1 MTMQTRADMKSCRII
16 HTFTRNGK
24 KVEISE
30 DTFAGYKL
38 LATMKITTL
47 FLALAIAPFSLQ
59 AAAQSVNIAAFLKER
74 GAERAEL
81 RQLARS
87 PNPAV
92 VPVAFY
98 DKDGNAPTCGLLV
111 AVPHAA
117 KPRYIDMLD
126 ADGGMTFPQC
136 VAIPSIKAF
145 RLQNRRYLAV
155 EYLDRDTRDDT
166 YRYFHY
172 VYDDPAQGF
181 VEDRMLNDEV
191 PLSDFRKEADGIK
204 LARAA
209 MMRKT
214 FPQWR
219 FLERDF
225 IAGDTSSFA
234 TFEDG
239 HAHACHLA
247 MEAGAKPLS
256 ANLAEVASATGCAGV
271 LAATKLAAP
280 AATYY
285 IAMFRSDAGKQLIA
299 IASIANDGALKV
311 EKGLSADINGAG
323 ATGDIRAAR
332 TALSQRLGVLRNPPT
347 RQ

>member
-1 MTMQTRADMKSCRII
+1 MPLQIET
-16 HTFTRNGK
+16 
-24 KVEISE
+24 
-30 DTFAGYKL
+30 
-38 LATMKITTL
+38 TMKITTR
-47 FLALAIAPFSLQ
+47 FLALAIATFSIQ
-59 AAAQSVNIAAFLKER
+59 AAAQSMNAAAFLKER
-74 GAERAEL
+74 GAESAAL

-98 DKDGNAPTCGLLV
+98 EKDGMAPSCGLLV

-117 KPRYIDMLD
+117 KPRYIDILD
-126 ADGGMTFPQC
+126 AGSGSTFPQC
-136 VAIPSIKAF
+136 VAIPSIRAF
-145 RLQNRRYLAV
+145 RLQDRQYLAI
-155 EYLDRDTRDDT
+155 EYLDQDTRDDT

-181 VEDRMLNDEV
+181 VEDKMLNDTV
-191 PLSDFRKEADGIK
+191 PSSDFRKAADGVK

-209 MMRKT
+209 LMRKT

-239 HAHACHLA
+239 KKHTCHLA
-247 MEAGAKPLS
+247 MEAGTRPLS
-256 ANLAEVASATGCAGV
+256 ANLAEVASTIGCAGV
-271 LAATKLAAP
+271 LAATRLPTP

-285 IAMFRSDAGKQLIA
+285 ISLFRSDAGKQLVA
-299 IASIANDGALKV
+299 IASIANDGTLKV
-311 EKGLSADINGAG
+311 EKDLSAAINGAG

-332 TALSQRLGVLRNPPT
+332 TALSQRLGAFRNPPT

>member
-1 MTMQTRADMKSCRII
+1 
-16 HTFTRNGK
+16 
-24 KVEISE
+24 
-30 DTFAGYKL
+30 
-38 LATMKITTL
+38 MKISSG
-47 FLALAIAPFSLQ
+47 FLALAVAAFSLQ

-74 GAERAEL
+74 GAESAEL

-87 PNPAV
+87 PSPAV

-98 DKDGNAPTCGLLV
+98 DKDAMAPSCGLLV

-117 KPRYIDMLD
+117 KPRYIDILD
-126 ADGGMTFPQC
+126 ADNGSTFPQC
-136 VAIPSIKAF
+136 VAIPSIRAF
-145 RLQNRRYLAV
+145 RLQGRHYLAV
-155 EYLDRDTRDDT
+155 EYLDRDTSDDT

-181 VEDRMLNDEV
+181 VEDKVLNYEV
-191 PLSDFRKEADGIK
+191 PSSDFRKAADGVK

-209 MMRKT
+209 IMRKT

-239 HAHACHLA
+239 HARACHFA

-256 ANLAEVASATGCAGV
+256 ANLAEVASTSGCACV
-271 LAATKLAAP
+271 LAATRLAAP
-280 AATYY
+280 ATTYY
-285 IAMFRSDAGKQLIA
+285 VAMFRSDAGKQLVA
-299 IASIANDGALKV
+299 IASIADDGTLKV
-311 EKGLSADINGAG
+311 EKNLSADINGAG
-323 ATGDIRAAR
+323 ATGDIKAAKM
-332 TALSQRLGVLRNPPT
+332 ALSQRVGALRNPTT

>member
-1 MTMQTRADMKSCRII
+1 
-16 HTFTRNGK
+16 
-24 KVEISE
+24 
-30 DTFAGYKL
+30 
-38 LATMKITTL
+38 MKITSG
-47 FLALAIAPFSLQ
+47 FLALAIAAFSLQ
-59 AAAQSVNIAAFLKER
+59 AAAQSVNVAAFLKER
-74 GAERAEL
+74 GAESAEL

-87 PNPAV
+87 PSPAV
-92 VPVAFY
+92 IPVAFY
-98 DKDGNAPTCGLLV
+98 DKDAMAPSCGLLV

-117 KPRYIDMLD
+117 KPRYIDILD
-126 ADGGMTFPQC
+126 ADNGGTFPQC

-145 RLQNRRYLAV
+145 RLQGRHYLAI

-191 PLSDFRKEADGIK
+191 PSSDFRKTADGIK

-209 MMRKT
+209 MMRKS

-225 IAGDTSSFA
+225 IAGEASSFA

-239 HAHACHLA
+239 HARACHFA
-247 MEAGAKPLS
+247 MEAGAKLLS
-256 ANLAEVASATGCAGV
+256 ANLAEVASTSGCAGV
-271 LAATKLAAP
+271 LAATRLAVP
-280 AATYY
+280 ATTYY
-285 IAMFRSDAGKQLIA
+285 VAMFRSDAGKQLVA
-299 IASIANDGALKV
+299 IASIADDGTLKV
-311 EKGLSADINGAG
+311 EKNLSADINGAG
-323 ATGDIRAAR
+323 ATSDIQAAKL
-332 TALSQRLGVLRNPPT
+332 ALSQRVGAFRNPTT

>member
-1 MTMQTRADMKSCRII
+1 
-16 HTFTRNGK
+16 
-24 KVEISE
+24 
-30 DTFAGYKL
+30 
-38 LATMKITTL
+38 MKITTR
-47 FLALAIAPFSLQ
+47 FLALPFATFSLQ
-59 AAAQSVNIAAFLKER
+59 AAAQSVNVAAFLEER

-87 PNPAV
+87 PSPAV

-98 DKDGNAPTCGLLV
+98 DKDGMAPSCGLLV

-117 KPRYIDMLD
+117 KPRYIDILD
-126 ADGGMTFPQC
+126 ADSGSTFPQC
-136 VAIPSIKAF
+136 VAIPSIRAF
-145 RLQNRRYLAV
+145 RLQDRRYLAI

-181 VEDRMLNDEV
+181 VEDKMLNDGV
-191 PLSDFRKEADGIK
+191 PSSDLRKDADGIK
-204 LARAA
+204 LARET

-219 FLERDF
+219 FLERHF

-239 HAHACHLA
+239 HARACHFA

-256 ANLAEVASATGCAGV
+256 ANLAEVASTTGCASV
-271 LAATKLAAP
+271 LAATRLDAP

-285 IAMFRSDAGKQLIA
+285 ISMFRSDAGKQLVA
-299 IASIANDGALKV
+299 IASIANDGTLKV
-311 EKGLSADINGAG
+311 EKVLSADINGAG
-323 ATGDIRAAR
+323 APGDIRAAR
-332 TALSQRLGVLRNPPT
+332 TALSQRLGALRNPPT

>member
-1 MTMQTRADMKSCRII
+1 M
-16 HTFTRNGK
+16 NN
-24 KVEISE
+24 
-30 DTFAGYKL
+30 
-38 LATMKITTL
+38 
-47 FLALAIAPFSLQ
+47 IAPVLAMS
-59 AAAQSVNIAAFLKER
+59 IAATCCLPASAQQLDVARFLKER
-74 GAERAEL
+74 GAESAEL

-87 PNPAV
+87 PSPAV

-98 DKDGNAPTCGLLV
+98 DKDGMAPSCGLLV

-117 KPRYIDMLD
+117 KPRYIDILD
-126 ADGGMTFPQC
+126 ADSGSTFPQC
-136 VAIPSIKAF
+136 VAIPSIRAF
-145 RLQNRRYLAV
+145 RLQDRRYLAI

-181 VEDRMLNDEV
+181 VEDKMLNDGV
-191 PLSDFRKEADGIK
+191 PSSDLRKDADGIK
-204 LARAA
+204 LARET

-219 FLERDF
+219 FLERHF

-239 HAHACHLA
+239 HARACHFA

-256 ANLAEVASATGCAGV
+256 ANLAEVASTTGCASV
-271 LAATKLAAP
+271 LAATRLDAP

-285 IAMFRSDAGKQLIA
+285 ISMFRSDAGKQLVA
-299 IASIANDGALKV
+299 IASIANDGTLKV
-311 EKGLSADINGAG
+311 EKTCRRHQRRRRNRRYQGGQDRTV
-323 ATGDIRAAR
+323 ATPGRPPQS
-332 TALSQRLGVLRNPPT
+332 TNPT
-347 RQ
+347 MTLF

>member
-1 MTMQTRADMKSCRII
+1 MNDI
-16 HTFTRNGK
+16 GP
-24 KVEISE
+24 V
-30 DTFAGYKL
+30 
-38 LATMKITTL
+38 
-47 FLALAIAPFSLQ
+47 LALS
-59 AAAQSVNIAAFLKER
+59 IAATCCLPASARQLDVARFLKER
-74 GAERAEL
+74 GAESAEL

-87 PNPAV
+87 PSPAV

-98 DKDGNAPTCGLLV
+98 DKDGMAPSCGLLV

-117 KPRYIDMLD
+117 KPRYIDILD
-126 ADGGMTFPQC
+126 ADSGSTFPQC
-136 VAIPSIKAF
+136 VAIPSIRAF
-145 RLQNRRYLAV
+145 RLQDRRYLAI

-181 VEDRMLNDEV
+181 VEDKMLNDGV
-191 PLSDFRKEADGIK
+191 PSSDLRKQADGIK
-204 LARAA
+204 LARET

-239 HAHACHLA
+239 HARACHFA
-247 MEAGAKPLS
+247 MEAGTKPLS
-256 ANLAEVASATGCAGV
+256 ANLADVASTTGCASV
-271 LAATKLAAP
+271 LAATRLDAP

-285 IAMFRSDAGKQLIA
+285 ISMFRSDAGKQLVA
-299 IASIANDGALKV
+299 IASIANDGTLKV
-311 EKGLSADINGAG
+311 EKDLSADINGAG

-332 TALSQRLGVLRNPPT
+332 TALSQRLGTFSDPST

>member
-1 MTMQTRADMKSCRII
+1 
-16 HTFTRNGK
+16 
-24 KVEISE
+24 
-30 DTFAGYKL
+30 
-38 LATMKITTL
+38 MKIITA
-47 FLALAIAPFSLQ
+47 FVALAIPTFSIQ
-59 AAAQSVNIAAFLKER
+59 AAAQSVNVAAFLKER

-98 DKDGNAPTCGLLV
+98 DQDGLAPSCGLLV
-111 AVPHAA
+111 AVPDAP
-117 KPRYIDMLD
+117 KPRYIEILD
-126 ADGGMTFPQC
+126 ADSGNTFPQC
-136 VAIPSIKAF
+136 VAIPSIRAF
-145 RLQNRRYLAV
+145 RLQDKHYLAI

-166 YRYFHY
+166 YREFHY

-181 VEDRMLNDEV
+181 VDDKMLNDGV
-191 PLSDFRKEADGIK
+191 PSSDSRKEADGIR

-219 FLERDF
+219 FLDRDF

-239 HAHACHLA
+239 HARACHFA

-256 ANLAEVASATGCAGV
+256 ANLAEVASTTGCASV
-271 LAATKLAAP
+271 LAATRLDAP

-285 IAMFRSDAGKQLIA
+285 ISMFRSDAGKRLVA
-299 IASIANDGALKV
+299 IASIANDGTLKV
-311 EKGLSADINGAG
+311 EKDLSDDINGAG
-323 ATGDIRAAR
+323 ATDDIRTAR
-332 TALSQRLGVLRNPPT
+332 TALSQRLGALRNPPT